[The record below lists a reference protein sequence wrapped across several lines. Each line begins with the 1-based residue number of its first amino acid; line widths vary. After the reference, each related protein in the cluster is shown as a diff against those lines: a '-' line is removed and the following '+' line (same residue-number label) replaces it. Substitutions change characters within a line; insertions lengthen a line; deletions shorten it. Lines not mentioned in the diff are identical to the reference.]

1 VIGISL
7 GVCLAIRAHA
17 TNRPSFGSWRGT
29 PPGDFIKTYLHPV
42 TDWQAALHELLSVL
56 ADTVIDP
63 TVNRSAH
70 VPVQKWDNRDRCRRR
85 ILSHR
90 KLLSSPGSPINIHL
104 EAPVGPPKPLFSENK
119 YLENMH
125 EGNVIS
131 NSPFS

>member
-7 GVCLAIRAHA
+7 GVCLAIRDHA

-63 TVNRSAH
+63 TVNLSAH
-70 VPVQKWDNRDRCRRR
+70 VPAQEWGLAQSIIANRFASRP
-85 ILSHR
+85 HT
-90 KLLSSPGSPINIHL
+90 KLLQTVARQTAPADPHRGPDQHHFGIYSP
-104 EAPVGPPKPLFSENK
+104 SEWVK
-119 YLENMH
+119 DSFLT
-125 EGNVIS
+125 GRS
-131 NSPFS
+131 